1 MENKKLPTGLK
12 ASYITAIPCVLL
24 LFSITNAYDIC
35 FLKDFTLN
43 DAYGVADVYSW
54 VQVSPEDRNDRS
66 VAAGDTSAVTQT
78 RNFCKG
84 TTRSEAAEPS
94 L

>member
-1 MENKKLPTGLK
+1 M
-12 ASYITAIPCVLL
+12 LL
-24 LFSITNAYDIC
+24 LLSITNAYDIC
-35 FLKDFTLN
+35 FLKGFILN

-54 VQVSPEDRNDRS
+54 VQMSPEDRNVRS

-78 RNFCKG
+78 RNFCRG
-84 TTRSEAAEPS
+84 TTHSEAAEPC